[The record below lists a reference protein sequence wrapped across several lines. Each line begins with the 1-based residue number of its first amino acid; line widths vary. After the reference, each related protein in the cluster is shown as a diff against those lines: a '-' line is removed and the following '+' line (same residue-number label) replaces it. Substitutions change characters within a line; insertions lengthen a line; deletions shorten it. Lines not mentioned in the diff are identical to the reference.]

1 MRSSPGEAARGDI
14 PPKYA
19 RALAVLSSPDGRH
32 AVVLLG
38 TNEEPIVYPYV
49 VVCHKVDDEWQG
61 GSGGNGAPGL
71 NWSSISEPGDAQ
83 NLGVLIFA
91 EEAPAAATAAV
102 VRWRGRER
110 TVPVAHGYIF
120 IADWYVSDSES
131 HGRPERV
138 SFFAPP

>member
-1 MRSSPGEAARGDI
+1 MSSSPGEAARGDI

-19 RALAVLSSPDGRH
+19 RALAVLSSPDVRH

-38 TNEEPIVYPYV
+38 TNEEPVVYPYV

-71 NWSSISEPGDAQ
+71 TWSSISEPGDAQ

-110 TVPVAHGYIF
+110 TVPVTYGYIF
-120 IADWYVSDSES
+120 MADWYVSEAHFDE
-131 HGRPERV
+131 RPDRV
-138 SFFAPP
+138 SFLSRQ